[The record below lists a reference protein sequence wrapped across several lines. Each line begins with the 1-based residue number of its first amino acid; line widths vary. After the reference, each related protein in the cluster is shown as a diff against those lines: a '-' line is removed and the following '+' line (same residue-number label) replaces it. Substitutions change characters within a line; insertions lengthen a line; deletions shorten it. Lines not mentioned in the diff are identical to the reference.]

1 MEGQVSG
8 DCPGVIVLLRKI
20 GADKRHLGKIYGWS
34 GMERYLRRQPDAA
47 RLLSARQRF
56 TVWFFCRHTIGDT
69 SKAEASNAAADVSEA
84 KLIELL
90 RGGIGISDNPVKVDG
105 VSRWRS
111 VSDIA
116 RHYQLGRVFI
126 AGDTAHVMPSVG
138 ASPLQV
144 MCRRTAVS
152 ARPLN

>member
-1 MEGQVSG
+1 MVGRAWSVIYVVNPTLTGFFRLDKNSQSG
-8 DCPGVIVLLRKI
+8 
-20 GADKRHLGKIYGWS
+20 
-34 GMERYLRRQPDAA
+34 
-47 RLLSARQRF
+47 
-56 TVWFFCRHTIGDT
+56 FFAVHTIGDT

-90 RGGIGISDNPVKVDG
+90 RGGIGISDYLVKVDG

-111 VSDIA
+111 VSAIA